1 MNALLRLESANKAA
15 CTPAWQILGSRGC
28 ADRSFTDEDIVGIYT
43 SQTKKLWID
52 RLNREK
58 ALVEGSPLP
67 TPTPK
72 PPQRLSIS
80 YPFATSPLLQEQY
93 RNPWGYV
100 RMGKVLEDLD
110 SFAGNIAYEHC
121 DDGRT
126 DTRPPLLVT
135 ASVDAIDL
143 KRRLRV
149 DKDMIMAGEVV
160 WTGSSSMDIRMELL
174 QDGSEE
180 EPSLVALFT
189 FVARDPII
197 QKSMKINPLE
207 PSTVLQKQ
215 RFAERQGVADR
226 RKSARKAATQAF
238 ADDDRAQASAAW
250 VEERLAEARTRMDL
264 PALARGDSVLMRD
277 TRLSNI
283 FTCQPQQKNMH
294 GRVFGGFL
302 SRRAFELAFAT
313 AYLFAGCRPT
323 FLHVGEITFQKPVE
337 VGDLLRFHSTV
348 LHTSENRSEQ
358 GFMHVEVVAMVTRP
372 EQVMS
377 NITNTFHLVFCVD
390 SSRKKLKK
398 VLPATAEEAR
408 KMLQAAS
415 DDEAHFL

>member
-1 MNALLRLESANKAA
+1 MKGADLRLGWRWLA
-15 CTPAWQILGSRGC
+15 CRGL

-58 ALVEGSPLP
+58 KLVESSPLS
-67 TPTPK
+67 TPKPK

-80 YPFATSPLLQEQY
+80 YPFSTSPLLQEQY

-143 KRRLRV
+143 RKRLRV
-149 DKDMIMAGEVV
+149 ATDMTMTGEVV

-174 QDGSEE
+174 QDGSEQ

-189 FVARDPII
+189 FVARDPIS
-197 QKSMKINPLE
+197 QRAMKINPLA
-207 PSTVLQKQ
+207 PSTPLQKQ
-215 RFAERQGVADR
+215 RFTERQQVADR
-226 RKSARKAATQAF
+226 RKEARKAGKDSSSEGEGAGV
-238 ADDDRAQASAAW
+238 SAAW
-250 VEERLAEARTRMDL
+250 VEEQLAEARTRLDL
-264 PALARGDSVLMRD
+264 PALARRDSVLMAD

-323 FLHVGEITFQKPVE
+323 FVHVGEITFQKPVE
-337 VGDLLRFHSTV
+337 VGDLLRLHSTV
-348 LHTSENRSEQ
+348 LHTSESRAEQ

-372 EQVMS
+372 EQKRQNECCRPHPVTKQS
-377 NITNTFHLVFCVD
+377 CPDSSGCVD
-390 SSRKKLKK
+390 
-398 VLPATAEEAR
+398 AGF
-408 KMLQAAS
+408 AAVY
-415 DDEAHFL
+415 